1 MYPKQLYQSQSLYNK
16 NKDNFRDIKIAIY
29 DQLSEDSDLE
39 NIDALFNTLIIKDIA
54 FVSKKLNVDISYN
67 SSHPEFFYILG
78 FVAYLVNANH
88 LISGLQG
95 NDIDTKIR
103 ITDYF
108 DKMKEIQLPSGFIL
122 KALEIKS
129 NAFLLKSYK
138 EFIIQFSQGII
149 AADQNISNH
158 EMSAIAEITSQVNS
172 GEFGELSVENNVA
185 TASSTT
191 NKIVGNSASQ
201 NNEKVEKIEDVLAEL
216 ESFTGMEGIKRDVR
230 SLINLLK
237 IQKQRE
243 SQGLSVVKPSL
254 HMVFTGPPGTGKT
267 TVARVMGRVFK
278 ALGVLEKG
286 HIIETDRSGLVAG
299 YVGQTAIK
307 VDEVVQKSLGGILF
321 IDEAYTLSPSDG
333 QDSFGQEAIDTLLK
347 RMEDNRD
354 SLVVI
359 VAGYEEEM
367 QRFIES
373 NPGFKS
379 RFNKYIS
386 FDDYKP
392 EELIEI
398 FKSIVQKNKYI
409 ASNELISLLQNKFAE
424 LYNSRTKSFGNGRVV
439 RNLFEKIVE
448 NQSNRLASMDSALS
462 DQDLQTLLPEDFPNN

>member
-1 MYPKQLYQSQSLYNK
+1 MYPKQLYQSQSLYNR

-29 DQLSEDSDLE
+29 DQLSVDSDLE
-39 NIDALFNTLIIKDIA
+39 NVDVLFNTLIIKDLS
-54 FVSKKLNVDISYN
+54 FVSKKLNVDISYDSN
-67 SSHPEFFYILG
+67 HPEFFYILG

-88 LISGLQG
+88 LINGLQG

-122 KALEIKS
+122 KALESKS
-129 NAFLLKSYK
+129 NAFLIKAYK
-138 EFIIQFSQGII
+138 EFIIQFGQGII
-149 AADQNISNH
+149 AADQNVSNH
-158 EMSAIAEITSQVNS
+158 EMSAITEITSQLSS
-172 GEFGELSVENNVA
+172 GAFGEMSLESTIEKG
-185 TASSTT
+185 SSSA
-191 NKIVGNSASQ
+191 NKGVTQTSSQ
-201 NNEKVEKIEDVLAEL
+201 NTEKEEKIEDVLAEL
-216 ESFTGMEGIKRDVR
+216 EAFTGMDGIKRDVK

-237 IQKQRE
+237 IQKQRQN
-243 SQGLSVVKPSL
+243 QGLSVVKPSL

-286 HIIETDRSGLVAG
+286 HIIETDRSGMVAG

-307 VDEVVQKSLGGILF
+307 VDEVVQKALNGILF

-398 FKSIVQKNKYI
+398 FKSIVKKNKYI
-409 ASNELISLLQNKFAE
+409 ASDDLITLLQSKFTD

-448 NQSNRLASMDSALS
+448 NQSNRLASIDRAYT
-462 DQDLQTLLPEDFPNN
+462 DNDLQTLLAVDFPN

>member
-1 MYPKQLYQSQSLYNK
+1 
-16 NKDNFRDIKIAIY
+16 
-29 DQLSEDSDLE
+29 
-39 NIDALFNTLIIKDIA
+39 
-54 FVSKKLNVDISYN
+54 
-67 SSHPEFFYILG
+67 
-78 FVAYLVNANH
+78 
-88 LISGLQG
+88 
-95 NDIDTKIR
+95 
-103 ITDYF
+103 
-108 DKMKEIQLPSGFIL
+108 MKEIQLPSGFIL

-129 NAFLLKSYK
+129 NAFLLKAYK

-158 EMSAIAEITSQVNS
+158 EMSAIAEITSQVSS
-172 GEFGELSVENNVA
+172 GEFGELNVENNVA
-185 TASSTT
+185 RANSTT

-201 NNEKVEKIEDVLAEL
+201 KNEKDEKIEDVLAEL

-243 SQGLSVVKPSL
+243 GQGLSVVKPSL

-307 VDEVVQKSLGGILF
+307 VDEVVQKSLNGILF

-409 ASNELISLLQNKFAE
+409 ASIELISLLQNKFTE

-462 DQDLQTLLPEDFPNN
+462 DQDLQTLLPDDFPNN

>member
-1 MYPKQLYQSQSLYNK
+1 MYPKQLYQALILYNK

-29 DQLSEDSDLE
+29 DNLAIDGELE
-39 NIDALFNTLIIKDIA
+39 NADHLFNTLIIKDIA
-54 FVSKKLNVDISYN
+54 YVSQKLNVDISYDSN
-67 SSHPEFFYILG
+67 HPEFFYILG
-78 FVAYLVNANH
+78 FIAYLVGANN
-88 LISGLQG
+88 LIGGLQG
-95 NDIDTKIR
+95 NDLNTKIR

-108 DKMKEIQLPSGFIL
+108 DKMKEIQLPAGFIINT
-122 KALEIKS
+122 LESKS
-129 NAFLLKSYK
+129 KSFLSKSYK
-138 EFIIQFSQGII
+138 EFVTQISQGII
-149 AADQNISNH
+149 AADQNVSTS
-158 EMSAIAEITSQVNS
+158 EMSAISEILSQISSNS
-172 GEFGELSVENNVA
+172 FGVITQSNKSTKSEVSNTTASKEYIANNYEGVENIAV
-185 TASSTT
+185 
-191 NKIVGNSASQ
+191 
-201 NNEKVEKIEDVLAEL
+201 VLSEL
-216 ESFTGMEGIKRDVR
+216 DSFTGMEGIKKDVR

-243 SQGLSVVKPSL
+243 NKGLSVVKPSL

-267 TVARVMGRVFK
+267 TVARIMGRVFK

-307 VDEVVQKSLGGILF
+307 VDEVVQKSLDGILF

-392 EELIEI
+392 DELREI
-398 FKSIVQKNKYI
+398 FLSIVKKNKYK
-409 ASNELISLLQNKFAE
+409 ASDELVHLIHSKFIE
-424 LYNSRTKSFGNGRVV
+424 LYNTRTKSFGNGRLV

-448 NQSNRLASMDSALS
+448 NQSNRLASVDIALTE
-462 DQDLQTLLPEDFPNN
+462 DALQTLLPYDFPN

>member
-1 MYPKQLYQSQSLYNK
+1 MYPKQLYQAQSLFNK
-16 NKDNFRDIKIAIY
+16 NKYNFRDIKIEIY
-29 DQLSEDSDLE
+29 EILKVSGEHE
-39 NIDALFNTLIIKDIA
+39 NVDHLFNNLVIKDIA
-54 FVSKKLNVDISYN
+54 YISSKLKIDISYKSN
-67 SSHPEFFYILG
+67 NPEFFYILG
-78 FVAYLVNANH
+78 FIAYLVEANN
-88 LISGLQG
+88 LIGGLQG
-95 NDIDTKIR
+95 NDLETKIR

-108 DKMKEIQLPSGFIL
+108 DKMKDVQLPSGFII
-122 KALEIKS
+122 KALEGKS
-129 NAFLLKSYK
+129 NSFLSNSYK
-138 EFIIQFSQGII
+138 EFLTQISQGII
-149 AADQNISNH
+149 SADQNISTN
-158 EMSAIAEITSQVNS
+158 EMTMISEIISQITSNS
-172 GEFGELSVENNVA
+172 FGDFSEINIAAEDTSNNKESNNLKEN
-185 TASSTT
+185 
-191 NKIVGNSASQ
+191 
-201 NNEKVEKIEDVLAEL
+201 IEDVLIEL
-216 ESFTGMEGIKRDVR
+216 ETFTGMEGIKKDVR

-243 SQGLSVVKPSL
+243 LQGLSVVKPSL

-267 TVARVMGRVFK
+267 TVARIMGRVFK

-307 VDEVVQKSLGGILF
+307 VDEIIQKSCDGILF
-321 IDEAYTLSPSDG
+321 IDEAYTLSPPDG
-333 QDSFGQEAIDTLLK
+333 GDTFGQEAIDTLLK

-392 EELIEI
+392 NELIEI
-398 FKSIVQKNKYI
+398 FISIVNKNKYI
-409 ASNELISLLQNKFAE
+409 ASPELIELLRNRFID
-424 LYNSRTKSFGNGRVV
+424 LYNSRNKSFGNGRVV
-439 RNLFEKIVE
+439 RNLFEKTIE
-448 NQSNRLASMDSALS
+448 NQSNRLAIINGSIS
-462 DQDLQTLLPEDFPNN
+462 DIELQTLLPSDIPN

>member
-1 MYPKQLYQSQSLYNK
+1 MYPKQLYQSQSLYNR

-29 DQLSEDSDLE
+29 DQLSVDADLD
-39 NIDALFNTLIIKDIA
+39 NVDALFNTLIIKDIS
-54 FVSKKLNVDISYN
+54 FVSNKLNVDISYDSN
-67 SSHPEFFYILG
+67 HPEFFYILG

-88 LISGLQG
+88 LINGLQG

-122 KALEIKS
+122 KALESKS
-129 NAFLLKSYK
+129 NAFLIKAYK
-138 EFIIQFSQGII
+138 EFIIQFGQGII
-149 AADQNISNH
+149 AADQNVSNH
-158 EMSAIAEITSQVNS
+158 EMSAIAEITSQLSS
-172 GEFGELSVENNVA
+172 GAFGEMNSENTIEKGSSSANK
-185 TASSTT
+185 STT
-191 NKIVGNSASQ
+191 QSSVQ
-201 NNEKVEKIEDVLAEL
+201 NTEKDEKIEDVLAEL
-216 ESFTGMEGIKRDVR
+216 EAFTGMDGIKRDVK

-237 IQKQRE
+237 IQKQRQN
-243 SQGLSVVKPSL
+243 QGLSVVKPSL

-307 VDEVVQKSLGGILF
+307 VDEVVQKSLNGILF

-392 EELIEI
+392 DELIEI

-409 ASNELISLLQNKFAE
+409 ASNELITLLQSKFTD

-448 NQSNRLASMDSALS
+448 NQSNRLASIDKAYT
-462 DQDLQTLLPEDFPNN
+462 DNDLQTLLAVDFPA